1 MRSNFLLKTLIW
13 IILILLSVS
22 VIPFSKSNS
31 IWAITIY
38 PLAYFAL
45 FYFLKRSKF
54 WNSSKF
60 IIITILLLY
69 FPCLYSNGNNL
80 GISTN
85 LFSLVDL
92 FSKNNFFV
100 RFGPNLTESI
110 KAKDTFVIF
119 QIYSILL
126 GTFAVLKISMMNFA
140 LVKIMRNTW
149 ESIKKNLVLISSL
162 LIIYLI
168 IHISILSLLMMGSD
182 FLNYKG
188 YNFNSALLYLGI
200 YFLLFIIFKIFWS
213 RNTFPIL
220 KKAITIIFILFFPM
234 VKMSTTTIYQFT
246 DSMEYE
252 GLFPVMAPLGSSFEN
267 ISNYLFLDSAVDPYN
282 VNALLLIYGFVQLGF
297 VFVLMASMKIGKLDR
312 NHIA

>member
-1 MRSNFLLKTLIW
+1 M
-13 IILILLSVS
+13 
-22 VIPFSKSNS
+22 
-31 IWAITIY
+31 
-38 PLAYFAL
+38 L
-45 FYFLKRSKF
+45 FYFLKRSKL
-54 WNSSKF
+54 WNTSKF

-110 KAKDTFVIF
+110 KIKDTLVIF

-126 GTFAVLKISMMNFA
+126 GTFAVLKISMMNLA
-140 LVKIMRNTW
+140 LEKIMRNTW
-149 ESIKKNLVLISSL
+149 ESIKKNLLLISSL
-162 LIIYLI
+162 LI
-168 IHISILSLLMMGSD
+168 IHISILSPLMMVSD
-182 FLNYKG
+182 FLNYRG

-200 YFLLFIIFKIFWS
+200 YFSLFIIFKIFWS
-213 RNTFPIL
+213 RNTFPL
-220 KKAITIIFILFFPM
+220 FRKALSIIFILFFPM
-234 VKMSTTTIYQFT
+234 VTISTTKIYQFT
-246 DSMEYE
+246 DTMEYE
-252 GLFPVMAPLGSSFEN
+252 GLFPVMAPLASSFEN

-282 VNALLLIYGFVQLGF
+282 VNALLLIFGFVQLGF